1 MPCWRSWCDS
11 HSGHPGQV
19 PTKTVLS
26 RSPVTLPASGRR
38 CQIAGGLQPGRAPP
52 PYRLLRVPRLFPQGG
67 VPFPHAAPR
76 CAWRS
81 PSNTSAVESTCP
93 SLRSH
98 HTGDRQREFR
108 VLPGFNGQLF
118 AAGRGD
124 LVDPRPPIVRR
135 HAPDTVDPA
144 VELETLESGIER
156 ALLDE
161 ELVVGGLLDELD
173 DAVAVEV
180 APRQGPQNQHVQ
192 RTGQRIVLLRLASHT
207 KNS

>member
-19 PTKTVLS
+19 PTKTAS
-26 RSPVTLPASGRR
+26 PKSPVTLRASVRR
-38 CQIAGGLQPGRAPP
+38 CQIAGALQTGRAPP
-52 PYRLLRVPRLFPQGG
+52 SYRLLAVPRLFLQGE

-76 CAWRS
+76 CAWRFL
-81 PSNTSAVESTCP
+81 SNTSAVVTCP
-93 SLRSH
+93 SPRSH
-98 HTGDRQREFR
+98 HARDRQREFG

-118 AAGRGD
+118 AASRRD

-144 VELETLESGIER
+144 VQLQPLESGVQR

-161 ELVVGGLLDELD
+161 ELIVGRLLNELD
-173 DAVAVEV
+173 YAVSMEI
-180 APRQGPQNQHVQ
+180 APRQRPQNQHVQ
-192 RTGQRIVLLRLASHT
+192 
-207 KNS
+207 

>member
-11 HSGHPGQV
+11 HSGYPGQV
-19 PTKTVLS
+19 PTKTVSS
-26 RSPVTLPASGRR
+26 RSPVILRASVRR
-38 CQIAGGLQPGRAPP
+38 CQSAGALQPGRAPP
-52 PYRLLRVPRLFPQGG
+52 SYRLPAVPRLFPQGG

-81 PSNTSAVESTCP
+81 PSNISAVVSTCP

-108 VLPGFNGQLF
+108 VLPGFNRQLF
-118 AAGRGD
+118 APGGGD
-124 LVDPRPPIVRR
+124 LVDPRPPVVRR

-144 VELETLESGIER
+144 AEFQPLKGGIER

-161 ELVVGGLLDELD
+161 KLIVGRLLDEL
-173 DAVAVEV
+173 
-180 APRQGPQNQHVQ
+180 
-192 RTGQRIVLLRLASHT
+192 
-207 KNS
+207 